1 MKIGING
8 FGRIGRVLHRIISS
22 KKDLSVVAINDINPD
37 INNIAYLANYDSTY
51 GSLGNKF
58 NVKGNFLI
66 NNSEKIKIF
75 SESRIDKVP
84 WQSCNVDVVVDASG
98 VAKNLTSSLNL
109 KKIIKNIVVTNSP
122 DLSKVDNTVIYGVNH
137 ENVNVKENFLIA
149 SSICDATAI
158 SPILKLLNDKF
169 EIKKGFVTTL
179 HPWLG
184 YQNLLD
190 GPSKSMAVPGEIIDN
205 YALGRSSSMTL
216 IPKNTS
222 AISATYKILPELKGK
237 FLAHSYRIPTNV
249 VSSADLTLQFK
260 KEVNLDLIDKE
271 ISNFSKKNPKILS
284 LNQEALVS
292 SDFVGSKVS
301 GIVDKRFLS
310 VKEDVAKLMVWYD
323 NEWGY
328 SSRVADLLTYIKKIS

>member
-22 KKDLSVVAINDINPD
+22 KKDLSIVAINDINPD

-51 GSLGNKF
+51 GSLRDKF
-58 NVKGNFLI
+58 FVKDNFLQ
-66 NNSEKIKIF
+66 NKSEKIKIF
-75 SESRIDKVP
+75 SESQIDKVP
-84 WQSCNVDVVVDASG
+84 WQSSNVDVVVDASG

-109 KKIIKNIVVTNSP
+109 KKTIKNIIVTNSP
-122 DLSKVDNTVIYGVNH
+122 DLSEVDNTVIYGVNH
-137 ENVNVKENFLIA
+137 KDINVKDNFLIA

-158 SPILKLLNDKF
+158 SPILKLLNNKF
-169 EIKKGFVTTL
+169 KIKKGFVTTL

-190 GPSKSMAVPGEIIDN
+190 GPSKSVAVPGEIIDN

-249 VSSADLTLQFK
+249 VSSADLTLQF
-260 KEVNLDLIDKE
+260 ENEINLDAIDE
-271 ISNFSKKNPKILS
+271 TISDFSKKNPEILS
-284 LNQEALVS
+284 INQEALVS
-292 SDFVGSKVS
+292 SDFVGSVVS

-310 VKEDVAKLMVWYD
+310 VKDDVVKIMVWYD

-328 SSRVADLLTYIKKIS
+328 SSRVSDLLSYIKKIS